1 MWLTKT
7 EVLIYSCPFATQNDE
22 VSYAKVQDVVTSTW
36 AKVGLANPVRSIA
49 NHLVASLGGFVSI
62 MKQNSKSDCIL

>member
-1 MWLTKT
+1 MTRAA
-7 EVLIYSCPFATQNDE
+7 ESVCPYGVKSAMIDE
-22 VSYAKVQDVVTSTW
+22 FSYTKVQDVVTSTW